1 MWWDQ
6 FVCIFKLKKSF
17 EFFERSWNSFDEREY
32 LREHQNVMSK
42 SVKTDDSNLCSNT
55 IYADKSTFKLDF
67 VSIIKIYFAADVL
80 LMNKIDR
87 LDQYCNR

>member
-1 MWWDQ
+1 
-6 FVCIFKLKKSF
+6 
-17 EFFERSWNSFDEREY
+17 
-32 LREHQNVMSK
+32 MSK

-80 LMNKIDR
+80 LINKIDR